1 MVADKLNTALKGLGK
16 PVSRLIY
23 KGKAETY
30 FTFQTVISQPS
41 GYADDESTHTLHTF
55 RVDLYTKKDFTALLS
70 DTITALKQAGFTI
83 SSVDAE
89 IYENDTGFYHVP
101 ITINVMEE

>member
-1 MVADKLNTALKGLGK
+1 MVADKLNTALKSLGK
-16 PVSRLIY
+16 PVGRLKY
-23 KGKAETY
+23 EGKADTY
-30 FTFQTVISQPS
+30 FTFQTIISQPS
-41 GYADDESTHTLHTF
+41 GYADDESTHTLHAF
-55 RVDLYTKKDFTALLS
+55 RVDLFTKKDFTTLLS
-70 DTITALKQAGFTI
+70 NTITALKQAGFTI